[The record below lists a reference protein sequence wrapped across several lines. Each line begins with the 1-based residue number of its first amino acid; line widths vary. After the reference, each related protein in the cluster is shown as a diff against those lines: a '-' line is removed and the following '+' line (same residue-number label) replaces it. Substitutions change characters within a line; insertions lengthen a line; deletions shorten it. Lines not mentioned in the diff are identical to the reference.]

1 MYHLSISNGH
11 LTASVYHYFGAS
23 LASNTHRAYGVGQNH
38 FIIFCLLQGIIRP
51 SSPLLPA
58 SEITL
63 IYFAAHLVK
72 TICYSTIKLYLFA
85 VQDLHRQHNFPL
97 KLSKIYR
104 LQKVLTGIK
113 WTQKPPKLN
122 PHPIT
127 IQISE
132 SIYNYFKP
140 PQSYNVDHIMLWAA
154 FTLAFFGF
162 LRASEFTCNSSS
174 FDPTVH
180 LCLRDV
186 TFIPNIESPN
196 HMLVSIKKS
205 KTDPFRQGCTLTIA
219 RSLTSICSV
228 MAMRDYL
235 LQCKPAA
242 TGPLFIFTN
251 CKWLSRTSLT
261 KELRSALQGCGLPA
275 DQYFTHSFQ
284 IGAATTA
291 AAAGEPSWLI
301 KVLGRCSS
309 DCYERYI
316 RTPQKTLLDIPKKLV
331 MDNCNQSDIWIISY
345 ILYAR

>member
-1 MYHLSISNGH
+1 MYHPSISNGH

-38 FIIFCLLQGIIRP
+38 FITFCLLQGIIGP

-63 IYFAAHLVK
+63 IYFAAHLAK
-72 TICYSTIKLYLFA
+72 TICYNTIKLYLFA

-97 KLSKIYR
+97 KLSKMYR

-113 WTQKPPKLN
+113 RSQTPPKLN
-122 PHPIT
+122 RYPIT
-127 IQISE
+127 IQILD
-132 SIYNYFKP
+132 SIYNYFQP
-140 PQSYNVDHIMLWAA
+140 PQSFNVDHIMLWAA

-180 LCLRDV
+180 LCLRDI

-196 HMLVSIKKS
+196 HMLVSIKQS
-205 KTDPFRQGCTLTIA
+205 KTDPFRKGCTLTIA
-219 RSLTSICSV
+219 RSTTSICSV

-242 TGPLFIFTN
+242 TGPLFTFAN
-251 CKWLSRTSLT
+251 GKWLSRASLT
-261 KELRSALQGCGLPA
+261 KELRSALQSCGLTA
-275 DQYFTHSFQ
+275 DHYFTHSFR

-291 AAAGEPSWLI
+291 AAAGVPSWLI
-301 KVLGRCSS
+301 KVLGRWSS

-316 RTPQKTLLDIPKKLV
+316 RTPQKTLLDVPKKLAT
-331 MDNCNQSDIWIISY
+331 DISNVI
-345 ILYAR
+345 